1 MRPIRPHNLLAACL
15 SLVAILTTAAHASP
29 PPTPDFNTDIR
40 PILER
45 SCYSCHGPE
54 KHKAGL
60 RLDVRSSAM
69 RGGESGPALV
79 PGQSARS
86 LLMKLI
92 RGQDADRVMPAK
104 GDALTA
110 GQIATLGIWIDAGA
124 PWPDDGVQVADRRD
138 WWSLKP
144 IARPQPPAVA
154 KSSWATNDLDRFIL
168 ARLDREH
175 LAPRRQADRRTLI
188 RRVTFDLIGLPP
200 TPAEVHAFLN
210 DPSPDAYEK
219 VVDRLLASPRFGER
233 WARHWLDVV
242 RYADSHGFEMNQPRP
257 TAWPYRDWVIAA
269 FNDDMPYDQFVRAQI
284 AGDAIGVHAATGFL
298 VAGPWDQVKSP
309 DPALTAQQRA
319 DELHDMVSVTSGA
332 FLGLTVGCAR
342 CHDHKFDPVSQV
354 DYYRMVAIFA
364 GVKHG
369 ERALPLTDDTKRELA
384 AARQRLTAVE
394 AELSRFVVLPAPD
407 ASNLKPA
414 VTFTQNEERFDPTD
428 ARFVRFT
435 ISGTSNAIEPCIDE
449 LEIFTAGAEPRNVA
463 LDSTGAVATAS
474 GTYAGNPSHKL
485 EHLNDG
491 RYGNSRSWIS
501 NERGKGWIQIELK
514 ATQRIDRIVWGRDR
528 EGKFRDRLP
537 TQYVIEVATDSAG
550 RWRQVAAST
559 QRLPFTGATAPQY
572 QAKSTEDRAQLARLL
587 AEQKSLKET
596 IARLAT
602 GQMIY
607 AGQFEQPLPTHRL
620 NRGEAMSPRET
631 VTPGGLTTVLP
642 GLDLPADAPE
652 QSRRL
657 ALAKWLTEPANP
669 LPARV
674 IVNRLW
680 QHHFG
685 RGLLA
690 TPSDFGH
697 MGGQPTHPELL
708 DFLASELIRS
718 GWHMK
723 SIHRLIVLSSTYR
736 QSSDSDPAARQVDQD
751 DALLWRYPPQRLEAE
766 PLRDSILSVSG
777 KLDLTMGGP
786 GFDFFKPNINYV
798 RVYEP
803 KEDFGPPEFRR
814 MIYAQKPRLQSDGV
828 FGAFDCPDA
837 GQTTPRRASSTT
849 PLQALNLLNS
859 RFILQ
864 QSQFFADRLQH
875 DSPDDVSA
883 QISLAFQLAFARDVT
898 DSERA
903 AATKLVHDHGLAAF
917 CRALF
922 NASEVLYVQ

>member
-1 MRPIRPHNLLAACL
+1 MRSLHGHKLLVLCVSIVMIAAENAQA
-15 SLVAILTTAAHASP
+15 SL
-29 PPTPDFNTDIR
+29 PTPDFAKDIR
-40 PILER
+40 PILQK
-45 SCYSCHGPE
+45 SCYSCHGAE
-54 KHKAGL
+54 KQKASL
-60 RLDVRSSAM
+60 RLDVRAPAM
-69 RGGESGPALV
+69 RGGESGVAFV
-79 PGQSARS
+79 PGKSSQS
-86 LLMKLI
+86 LLIKLT
-92 RGQDADRVMPAK
+92 RGDDPDRIMPAK
-104 GDALTA
+104 GDRLTPA
-110 GQIATLGIWIDAGA
+110 QIATLAAWIDAGA
-124 PWPDDGVQVADRRD
+124 TWPDDGVQVTDRRD

-144 IARPQPPAVA
+144 VARPQPPTVA
-154 KSSWATNDLDRFIL
+154 NPSWPINDIDRFIL
-168 ARLDREH
+168 ARLEHEH
-175 LAPRRQADRRTLI
+175 LAPRREADRRTLI
-188 RRVTFDLIGLPP
+188 RRVTFDLVGLPP
-200 TPAEVHAFLN
+200 TPVEVEAFVA
-210 DPSPDAYEK
+210 DPSPTAYEK

-257 TAWPYRDWVIAA
+257 TAWPYRDWVIRA
-269 FNDDMPYDQFVRAQI
+269 FNDDMPYDQFVREQI
-284 AGDAIGVHAATGFL
+284 AGDASGENAATGFL

-319 DELHDMVSVTSGA
+319 DELHDMVAVTSTA

-342 CHDHKFDPVSQV
+342 CHDHKFDPISQV

-369 ERALPLTDDTKRELA
+369 ERALPLTENAKRELA
-384 AARQRLTAVE
+384 AAREQLAAVE
-394 AELSRFVVLPAPD
+394 TKLSRFIAPAPD

-414 VTFTQNEERFDPTD
+414 VTFTQNDECFEPTD

-435 ISGTSNAIEPCIDE
+435 ISATSNAIEPCIDE
-449 LEIFTAGAEPRNVA
+449 LEIFTAAREPRNVA
-463 LDSTGAVATAS
+463 LASEGAVATAS
-474 GTYAGNPSHKL
+474 GTYAGNPSHTL

-501 NERGKGWIQIELK
+501 DERGKGWVEIELK
-514 ATQRIDRIVWGRDR
+514 ETRRIDRIVWGRDR
-528 EGKFRDRLP
+528 EGKYRDRLP

-550 RWRQVAAST
+550 PWRQVAAST
-559 QRLPFTGATAPQY
+559 QRLPFIGATAPQY
-572 QAKSTEDRAQLARLL
+572 EAKSGEDRAELTRLL
-587 AEQKSLKET
+587 AEQKSLKQT
-596 IARLAT
+596 TARLGT

-607 AGQFEQPLPTHRL
+607 AGQFEQPPPTHRL
-620 NRGEAMSPRET
+620 NRGEAMSPKEI
-631 VTPGGLTTVLP
+631 VSPGGLATILP
-642 GLDLPADAPE
+642 GLDLSANAPE
-652 QSRRL
+652 QSRRI
-657 ALAKWLTEPANP
+657 ALAKWLTDPANP

-708 DFLASELIRS
+708 DFLACELIRN
-718 GWHMK
+718 GGRMK

-766 PLRDSILSVSG
+766 PLRDSILAVSG

-786 GFDFFKPNINYV
+786 GFDFFKPNTNYV
-798 RVYEP
+798 RIYEP

-859 RFILQ
+859 SFMLQ
-864 QSQFFADRLQH
+864 QSQFLADRLRH
-875 DSPDDVSA
+875 DAGNDVSA
-883 QISLAFQLAFARDVT
+883 QINLAFQLAFARDVT
-898 DSERA
+898 DGERA
-903 AATKLVHDHGLAAF
+903 AAIKLIGAHGLPAF

-922 NASEVLYVQ
+922 NASEFLYVQ